1 MAELLTVI
9 AILAILMALVGVGVY
24 NYLRDLK
31 LTEYDNAAKSIY
43 IAAQNSITDLQAS
56 GEWAARESTYAA
68 GMAQN
73 PTAPRTDDEGKTQ
86 GDDALYYYVSADFA
100 QKQGILPA
108 GSIEAQVWDGS
119 YVIEY
124 RYDTGTVY
132 GVFFTEG
139 SQEDLESFYATG
151 TGTNIRDRG
160 VRRGNDPLVGYY
172 GGAAAT
178 NLESVTLQEPVVN
191 AGRSSVLAVT
201 DPNLAT
207 GIDAMETVW
216 LVTIQTGAL
225 DGEPGEGAGGTGGEE
240 AAKPL
245 KLMLSRGT
253 GGGVSVRIIEDGQAT
268 LPIQDDFVTL
278 SGEPSNKNT
287 YSIDLALLKAND

>member
-1 MAELLTVI
+1 MGRKGKHVRGGDGAKPHRASHRRRGQNAGRRRPLLLRVRRLRAETRHP
-9 AILAILMALVGVGVY
+9 A
-24 NYLRDLK
+24 
-31 LTEYDNAAKSIY
+31 
-43 IAAQNSITDLQAS
+43 
-56 GEWAARESTYAA
+56 
-68 GMAQN
+68 
-73 PTAPRTDDEGKTQ
+73 
-86 GDDALYYYVSADFA
+86 
-100 QKQGILPA
+100 A

-207 GIDAMETVW
+207 GIDAMETVM
-216 LVTIQTGAL
+216 LVTIQKGAL

-253 GGGVSVRIIEDGQAT
+253 EGAFPCASSKTARPRCRYRT
-268 LPIQDDFVTL
+268 TSSP
-278 SGEPSNKNT
+278 
-287 YSIDLALLKAND
+287 